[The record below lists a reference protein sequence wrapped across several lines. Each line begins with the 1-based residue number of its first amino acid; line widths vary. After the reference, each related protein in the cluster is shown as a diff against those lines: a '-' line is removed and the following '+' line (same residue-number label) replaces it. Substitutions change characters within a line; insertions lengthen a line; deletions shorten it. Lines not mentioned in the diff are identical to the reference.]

1 MLKIKL
7 RVIIYLRSFLFVGRG
22 DRLTFMEK
30 LIGKR
35 EEIDIEEVLNSMD
48 SEEEDVYADADALV
62 RPVLLTTDADR
73 DLAIAEAKKGNIIL
87 LNIADISKRNP
98 IKLRDYISQI
108 KKEVESING
117 DIARISQEKVIV
129 TPSRVKI
136 VKSKHSK

>member
-7 RVIIYLRSFLFVGRG
+7 RGLLYLRSFLFVGRG

>member
-7 RVIIYLRSFLFVGRG
+7 WGILYLRSFLFVRRG
-22 DRLTFMEK
+22 DILTFMEK

-35 EEIDIEEVLNSMD
+35 DEIDIEEVLNSMD
-48 SEEEDVYADADALV
+48 SEEEDVYQDADALV
-62 RPVLLTTDADR
+62 KPILLNNDADK
-73 DLAIAEAKKGNIIL
+73 DIAIAEAKKGNILL

-98 IKLRDYISQI
+98 IKLRDFISQI

-117 DIARISQEKVIV
+117 DIARISQDKVLV

-136 VKSKHSK
+136 VKSRHSK